1 MLTSRF
7 IRVQVTVFIL
17 TTHDVDE
24 DCSNVNN
31 GNLMS
36 EGRSKKM
43 NRNPTEKFKKGMN
56 VNASTPWD

>member
-36 EGRSKKM
+36 EEDPKKY
-43 NRNPTEKFKKGMN
+43 TEIQQKSLKK
-56 VNASTPWD
+56 V